1 MQKAWA
7 ILWFGFFIFCAVL
20 FLRIEMERPM
30 EKTHPYTSGA
40 GNISSMI
47 EKLRSNFP
55 TLVTSDI
62 VKQYGI
68 APQNESSII
77 NALQFI
83 GIIDSDGKPIPE
95 NKKMFS
101 LSKDEEF
108 QKEFSKIIENAYK
121 KLFDLYG
128 DKTWTIDDPS
138 LISFFRTND
147 ETSDTIGRRQAKA
160 FQVFAALSGKTE
172 LPTTRANRTATGSKK
187 TKKSNSTQPSTLKN
201 DFRKAV

>member
-30 EKTHPYTSGA
+30 ERTHPYTSGA

-108 QKEFSKIIENAYK
+108 
-121 KLFDLYG
+121 
-128 DKTWTIDDPS
+128 
-138 LISFFRTND
+138 
-147 ETSDTIGRRQAKA
+147 
-160 FQVFAALSGKTE
+160 
-172 LPTTRANRTATGSKK
+172 
-187 TKKSNSTQPSTLKN
+187 
-201 DFRKAV
+201 

>member
-1 MQKAWA
+1 
-7 ILWFGFFIFCAVL
+7 
-20 FLRIEMERPM
+20 
-30 EKTHPYTSGA
+30 
-40 GNISSMI
+40 MI

-187 TKKSNSTQPSTLKN
+187 TKKSNTTQPSTLKN
-201 DFRKAV
+201 DFRTAVSICS